1 MWKKASHWCVAA
13 TLTALSVSWVQA
25 QEVRVLDTA
34 KGQVEL
40 SGQPE
45 RVVVLDEGALDVTL
59 SVGVSPVA
67 TLAVRGGTD
76 VADYLQSYVQQPI
89 DIVGTVREPNLESIF
104 KLRPDL
110 ILAPATLPD
119 TLYKKLV
126 RIAPTVVPPENN
138 VYEDWTKTARLYAQ
152 ALDKEAE
159 LDEQLAQLNTEYEAL
174 ASEWSQPYSV
184 SVVRWNPQGPIL
196 MSGQLFT
203 GQLIKKAGLSTLELA
218 DSFTNRPHSDTLS
231 LENLIQVDADW
242 LLLASINADGKQAL
256 EEARKQPAF
265 QQLKAAQ
272 EGAVHVVD
280 GQIWSSGYGP
290 LAAKVILQDLQQL
303 AKQQP

>member
-1 MWKKASHWCVAA
+1 MWKKASYWCA
-13 TLTALSVSWVQA
+13 TALAALSLGSVYA
-25 QEVRVLDTA
+25 QEVRTLDTV

-40 SGQPE
+40 KGQPE
-45 RVVVLDEGALDVTL
+45 RVVVLDEGALDVAL
-59 SVGVSPVA
+59 SAGVTPVA
-67 TLAVRGGTD
+67 TLAIRGGTGI
-76 VADYLQSYVQQPI
+76 ADYLQDYVEQPI
-89 DIVGTVREPNLESIF
+89 EIVGTVREPNLESIF

-159 LDEQLAQLNTEYEAL
+159 LDTQLEQLDTQFDELK
-174 ASEWSQPYSV
+174 SKWQQPYTV

-203 GQLIKKAGLSTLELA
+203 GQLLKKAGLQTLELA
-218 DSFTNRPHSDTLS
+218 DSFTSRPHSDTLS

-242 LLLASINADGKQAL
+242 LLLASINADGKKAL
-256 EEARKQPAF
+256 EDTQKQPAF
-265 QQLKAAQ
+265 KQLKAVQ
-272 EGAVHVVD
+272 NDKVQIVD
-280 GQIWSSGYGP
+280 GQIWSSSYGP
-290 LAAKVILQDLQQL
+290 LAAKVILNDLEKLAQQ
-303 AKQQP
+303 Q